1 MRYTDVGKEEIWK
14 DVVGF
19 EGRYQVSNLGNVR
32 SLNWENTHTVKLL
45 SKNIMKKSGY
55 VYVNFH
61 VRPASTKHCLVHRLV
76 AEAFIPNPN
85 NLPQVNHINEIKL
98 DNRVENLEWCTEK
111 YNINYGEGHKKATK
125 GIINTVGRCVQCI
138 DTGETFRTVIS
149 AAKAYGTRQGQI
161 SNVCIGKRKV
171 YRAGGV
177 RWKFI
182 TLEEYYASKNKVD

>member
-1 MRYTDVGKEEIWK
+1 MNNEEIWK
-14 DVVGF
+14 DVLGF

-32 SLNWENTHTVKLL
+32 SLNWENTHTTKLL
-45 SKNIMKKSGY
+45 SQNILKNQGY
-55 VYVNFH
+55 LYVNLH
-61 VRPASTKHCLVHRLV
+61 VRPNPTKHFLVHRLV

-85 NLPQVNHINEIKL
+85 NLPQVNHKNEIKT
-98 DNRVENLEWCTEK
+98 DNRVQNLEWCTRK

-149 AAKAYGTRQGQI
+149 AAKAYETRQGQI
-161 SNVCIGKRKV
+161 SNVCSGKRKV

-182 TLEEYYASKNKVD
+182 TLEEYNAQNNQTN